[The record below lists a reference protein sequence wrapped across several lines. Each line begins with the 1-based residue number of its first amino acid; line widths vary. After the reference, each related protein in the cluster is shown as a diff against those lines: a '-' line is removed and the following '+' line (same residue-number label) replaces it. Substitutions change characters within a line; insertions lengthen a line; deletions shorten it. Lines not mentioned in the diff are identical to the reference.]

1 MSELNFNYLPHR
13 IWAKDENG
21 KVICE
26 ISFPE
31 KEKGISDIESTFV
44 DDDYRGQGLAEKLVK
59 LALKTIEER
68 GDKVVADC
76 PYARK
81 WIHNNRPDLNV

>member
-1 MSELNFNYLPHR
+1 MPHR
-13 IWAKDENG
+13 IWARDENG

-31 KEKGISDIESTFV
+31 KEKGVTDIESTFV
-44 DDDYRGQGLAEKLVK
+44 DEDFRGQGLAEKLVG
-59 LALKTIEER
+59 LALEIIEKR
-68 GDKVVADC
+68 GDKVIASC

-81 WIHNNRPDLNV
+81 WIHENRPDLGV